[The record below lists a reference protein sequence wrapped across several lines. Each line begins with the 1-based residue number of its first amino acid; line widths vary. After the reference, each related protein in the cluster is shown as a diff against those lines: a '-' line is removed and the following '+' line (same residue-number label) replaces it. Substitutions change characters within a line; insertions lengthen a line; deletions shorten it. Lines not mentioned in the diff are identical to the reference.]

1 MVGLWQVIPDKF
13 LHHRDLA
20 ARETNARESKMP
32 ANVENSSADQMR
44 LEVSQE
50 ICQRCALPWFQQA
63 GWHLDGL
70 SGQQAAA
77 ILNLRAFRLIVEE
90 EVFSSPDDEI
100 RQDRLRQWTYNFSSA
115 FRGNP
120 FSDAL
125 PAIISSVE
133 HYEVP
138 RSFLFDTLKA
148 IESSVYGEVIQDWE
162 GLKRYC
168 FRRNESF
175 VLGLGQVLGVS
186 GEGQEYFTRLAVGT
200 GILETI
206 LEAERWPER
215 RWSPVPLQ
223 WLQEG
228 RQSSKQLLHGRGLWG
243 YPALIRQMAVQAID
257 QLGDLPEVPASV
269 ESSSAVLQQWVA
281 RTLEQLHDLYTDPLE
296 FRREFPAVP

>member
-1 MVGLWQVIPDKF
+1 
-13 LHHRDLA
+13 
-20 ARETNARESKMP
+20 MP
-32 ANVENSSADQMR
+32 ANVENSSAEQMR

-50 ICQRCALPWFQQA
+50 ICHRFALPWFQQA

-70 SGQQAAA
+70 SGQQATA

-90 EVFSSPDDEI
+90 EVFSSPDDES

-138 RSFLFDTLKA
+138 RAFLFDTLKA

-175 VLGLGQVLGVS
+175 VLGMGQILGGGS
-186 GEGQEYFTRLAVGT
+186 DSWDYFTRLAIGT
-200 GILETI
+200 GVLETI
-206 LEAERWPER
+206 LEADQWPQR
-215 RWSPVPLQ
+215 RWSPVPLK

-228 RQSSKQLLHGRGLWG
+228 RQSGKQLLNGRGLWG
-243 YPALIRQMAVQAID
+243 YPAMVRQMAVQAID
-257 QLGDLPEVPASV
+257 QLGDLPAIPVSV
-269 ESSSAVLQQWVA
+269 QRSSDVLQQWVA
-281 RTLEQLHDLYTDPLE
+281 QTLEQLHDLYTDPLE
-296 FRREFPAVP
+296 FRKEFPTAQ